1 MHHKCIFDGL
11 SILPRQHIL
20 IAKKMP
26 VGSIREW
33 TWRERHC
40 LFLTLL
46 FLLESALGFDFRRRA
61 NVPLHLLW
69 RGSQTKGIYLI
80 FSNMCRCQHVTCDQ
94 QWTLLQL
101 TPITVKLWSR
111 LLLTRIGRRR
121 VLKRCLS
128 LAPLVHLSNEMWTL
142 ELKSL
147 NILLVMLNGKLL

>member
-1 MHHKCIFDGL
+1 M
-11 SILPRQHIL
+11 QHI
-20 IAKKMP
+20 IIGKKMP

-33 TWRERHC
+33 TWRDIACVLHC
-40 LFLTLL
+40 YPCW
-46 FLLESALGFDFRRRA
+46 RA
-61 NVPLHLLW
+61 PWVSIS
-69 RGSQTKGIYLI
+69 RGEQMSPCTCCDVEVKQKAYLI

-128 LAPLVHLSNEMWTL
+128 LAPLVHLSNEMWTV

-147 NILLVMLNGKLL
+147 NILLVILNGKLLLQKAKDEHS